1 MTTICRAYAS
11 EESARA
17 AVGRLLAAEVADSEI
32 RVVMGAP
39 RGDLRDAPVGGF
51 ADTASERVGAFAGA
65 AHGAGEAMGAFAGDG
80 DARRGSFGDLDRE
93 SVTTYQDG
101 VRRVTI
107 ASHRDLERML
117 IAAGLDEPTAAA
129 DVKALHD
136 GRVLVLVR
144 AEMPEPAIAALD
156 A

>member
-1 MTTICRAYAS
+1 MTTICRAYES
-11 EESARA
+11 EDAARA
-17 AVGRLLAAEVADSEI
+17 AVDRLLAVDIAGGEI
-32 RVVMGAP
+32 RVVMGSP
-39 RGDLRDAPVGGF
+39 QGDLREAPVGSF
-51 ADTASERVGAFAGA
+51 ADAAGERVGAFAGA
-65 AHGAGEAMGAFAGDG
+65 GHTASEAMGAFAGDG

-107 ASHRDLERML
+107 ASHRDITRML
-117 IAAGLDEPTAAA
+117 VATGLDEPTAAA
-129 DVKALHD
+129 DVKALHG

-144 AEMPEPAIAALD
+144 AEPPEPAIAALD